1 MYTMRQKEGL
11 KYTQLA
17 IDEVWSKYVSL

>member
-17 IDEVWSKYVSL
+17 MRFGQNM

>member
-17 IDEVWSKYVSL
+17 MRFSQNM